1 VFARCIGGRAPCW
14 ELAKRPRCEPTTSP
28 TALSPRV
35 RSGCAQLRFH
45 RHRSAG
51 EPVVTGASLAAL
63 GQAFSAG
70 QPCFRTGLRHGRRC
84 DLVGGARPFGNGHRC
99 QPGHA
104 AAAQAKAEKAG
115 LAHRI
120 RFGLLDLAAPNTW
133 QDSPVLDG
141 PFAGV
146 YSNYGALNCVG
157 DWAALAPA
165 LAARLADNGQLALGV
180 MGRFCLW
187 ETLWHG
193 GHGHWRT
200 ASRRWRGQGQAHIG
214 DTHFSVY
221 YPSARGLA
229 LALRPHFKATRYR
242 ALGLF
247 LPPSDLYAGL
257 AKHRRLA
264 NGLHRLEQLT
274 AGWPGAHCLADHFW
288 LELRKA

>member
-1 VFARCIGGRAPCW
+1 VNQPPHQPPSARAFDQVAPNYDSTATDLLVSRWLRAQVW
-14 ELAKRPRCEPTTSP
+14 RRLAKLFQPGSHVLE
-28 TALSPRV
+28 L
-35 RSGCAQLRFH
+35 GCGT
-45 RHRSAG
+45 G
-51 EPVVTGASLAAL
+51 EDAIWL
-63 GQAFSAG
+63 AG
-70 QPCFRTGLRHGRRC
+70 QGL
-84 DLVGGARPFGNGHRC
+84 LVTATDASP
-99 QPGHA
+99 A
-104 AAAQAKAEKAG
+104 MLAAAQAKAEKAG